1 MSVSTVTYTQLQHLD
16 LHNNRINNIEALT
29 FINLKL
35 LRSINLCE
43 NQIVEMKSFNKVR
56 SPKLST
62 LRYNSNFVQL
72 FALNRLNLGPTADI
86 VYI

>member
-1 MSVSTVTYTQLQHLD
+1 
-16 LHNNRINNIEALT
+16 
-29 FINLKL
+29 
-35 LRSINLCE
+35 
-43 NQIVEMKSFNKVR
+43 MKSFNKVR